1 MPNTIEKERY
11 THKSKKSAHNNK
23 HVLNQHNWQ
32 NLSNVLGEL
41 ESVMDQKN
49 IGTYKELIELIRR
62 S

>member
-1 MPNTIEKERY
+1 MTNTIEKERY
-11 THKSKKSAHNNK
+11 THKSKKSTQNNK
-23 HVLNQHNWQ
+23 YVLNQHNWKD
-32 NLSNVLGEL
+32 LSNILGEL

>member
-1 MPNTIEKERY
+1 MPDTIEKERY
-11 THKSKKSAHNNK
+11 THKSNNK
-23 HVLNQHNWQ
+23 YVLNQHNWQ

-49 IGTYKELIELIRR
+49 IGTYKELIELVRR

>member
-1 MPNTIEKERY
+1 MTNTIEKERY
-11 THKSKKSAHNNK
+11 THKSKKRAQNSK
-23 HVLNQHNWQ
+23 YVLNQHNWQ
-32 NLSNVLGEL
+32 DLSNVLGEL

>member
-1 MPNTIEKERY
+1 MPNAIEKERY
-11 THKSKKSAHNNK
+11 THKSKKSTQNNK
-23 HVLNQHNWQ
+23 YVLNQHNWQ
-32 NLSNVLGEL
+32 NLSNILGEL